1 MLNKKEVNNKNHR
14 KNLSVVPVRKQV
26 PIKNEPKEKKE
37 MKEKK
42 KSV

>member
-26 PIKNEPKEKKE
+26 PTNNEPKEKKE